1 MSKLRRLAPAL
12 LWAGPCLTLN
22 AAAQA
27 PGRIQGA
34 VTDRQGEPLPACA
47 VELISASDGRR
58 RTAMIDVA
66 GRAADSAAGRLQ
78 EIPPAIAADEQRVTQ
93 RSGRGASRQVDLAGD
108 RRPPRGLLGL
118 LGVKL

>member
-1 MSKLRRLAPAL
+1 MSKLGRLAPAL

-47 VELISASDGRR
+47 VELISSSDGRR
-58 RTAMIDVA
+58 MAMIDVA
-66 GRAADSAAGRLQ
+66 GRAAASAAGRLQ

-93 RSGRGASRQVDLAGD
+93 RSGREASRQVDLAGD